1 MNESAEPRRRME
13 LADFLR
19 SRRERLA
26 PDQLGLPKKA
36 RRRTPGLRREE
47 VAELVGIGVTWYTW
61 LEQGRPIPV
70 SVNVLE
76 NLARVFRLGRDERA
90 HLFRLARRDIPA
102 APSES
107 HEALRPVLQDMLATL
122 DLAPAHI
129 RDLRWNVLGW
139 NHAESFMV
147 DWQAYPTGERNI
159 IWHHFT
165 NPLFRRLMVNW
176 EREARS
182 VLSEFRMETGAHIE
196 DAWFTSLIREL
207 QQTSAEFRQWW
218 PLHEVR
224 RERELPIQFNHPDAG
239 RLVFRAITVR
249 FTTEQDLRMRVLVPS
264 SETDTAIKLRRFLQP
279 LQSHAYTPPVESGS
293 RPGR

>member
-1 MNESAEPRRRME
+1 MSESAERGRRME

-19 SRRERLA
+19 SRRQRLA
-26 PDQLGLPKKA
+26 PDQLGLPKRP

-70 SVNVLE
+70 SANVLE

-107 HEALRPVLQDMLATL
+107 HEAVRPVLQDMLTTL
-122 DLAPAHI
+122 NLAPAHI
-129 RDLRWNVLGW
+129 RDLRWNVLAW
-139 NHAESFMV
+139 NYAESFMV
-147 DWQAYPTGERNI
+147 NWQEYPAGERNI

-165 NPLFRRLMVNW
+165 NPVFRRLMVNW
-176 EREARS
+176 DREARS

-196 DAWFTSLIREL
+196 DAWFTNLIREL
-207 QQTSAEFRQWW
+207 HQTSAEFRQWW

-239 RLVFRAITVR
+239 RLVFRAITVK
-249 FTTEQDLRMRVLVPS
+249 FTTEEDLRMRVLVPS
-264 SETDTAIKLRRFLQP
+264 SETDTAVKLRPFLQP
-279 LQSHAYTPPVESGS
+279 AESHA
-293 RPGR
+293 